1 MERITFESDG
11 YFAVRGKDCFDDQD
25 ENYCGPAIDRL
36 AAYEDTGLTP
46 KDVVDLMGNHGMAL
60 SELAKVPQWIPV
72 TERLPEA
79 ERIAYQEKYNTDE
92 PVEVLV
98 MIEGA
103 TEPTALFYGGRGS
116 FFDFVGD
123 ETIFY
128 PVTSWRPMP
137 AAPKEE

>member
-1 MERITFESDG
+1 MTDKQIRDKIVGVLSASMISMKTELECIQFL
-11 YFAVRGKDCFDDQD
+11 
-25 ENYCGPAIDRL
+25 DRCL
-36 AAYEDTGLTP
+36 AE
-46 KDVVDLMGNHGMAL
+46 M
-60 SELAKVPQWIPV
+60 SWIPV
-72 TERLPEA
+72 VERLPEA

-103 TEPTALFYGGRGS
+103 TEPTALFYGGWGS

-128 PVTSWRPMP
+128 PVTRWRPLP